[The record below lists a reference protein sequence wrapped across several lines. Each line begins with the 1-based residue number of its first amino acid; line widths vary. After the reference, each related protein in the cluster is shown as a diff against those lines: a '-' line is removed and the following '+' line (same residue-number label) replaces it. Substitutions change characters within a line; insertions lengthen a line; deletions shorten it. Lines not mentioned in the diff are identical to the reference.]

1 MRRFLIGL
9 FLFGILSSFIFAQI
23 KNDYEAKAF
32 FAKNGISPLQ
42 VIQNS
47 EFIII
52 KNGQIKSSGGNPI
65 LASIQPTNIVYLPGA
80 SGYVTRIRTVFI
92 EGDNFMIR
100 LCGVV
105 IGNAYQKGFIVG
117 KSLTDIANYLVR
129 K

>member
-92 EGDNFMIR
+92 EGEISHGYR
-100 LCGVV
+100 ELSRAK
-105 IGNAYQKGFIVG
+105 IGRIQNDLENLGDHFI
-117 KSLTDIANYLVR
+117 K
-129 K
+129 KEP